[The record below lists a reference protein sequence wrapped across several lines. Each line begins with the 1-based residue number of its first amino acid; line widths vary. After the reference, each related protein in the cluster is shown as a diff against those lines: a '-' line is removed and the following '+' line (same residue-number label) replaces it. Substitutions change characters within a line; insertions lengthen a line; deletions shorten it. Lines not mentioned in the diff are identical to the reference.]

1 MIGPVINS
9 QNPVLI
15 YPDRTRDRAVHADD
29 AVSSFRTYVTQH
41 KARPIEPRPTEHNNF

>member
-29 AVSSFRTYVTQH
+29 VVSSFRTYVTQH
-41 KARPIEPRPTEHNNF
+41 KARPLEPWAARHGDF